1 MSCRCTNCTTQKN
14 NELAWENAR
23 LSQELLTVK
32 DTLERARA
40 QANEYLEQV
49 RTATLPGY
57 AEVRAANW
65 VVSRV
70 GEDHMQPRERAMRL
84 LEEAIELAQ
93 AEGVTENQ
101 VRLQVGHVYN
111 RPPGDPIQEAGGI
124 AVCLLAW
131 CVSRGKRFIDVAMA
145 ELERIEAKS
154 AEAIRGSLAR
164 KADSDLVTCVTEEKP

>member
-1 MSCRCTNCTTQKN
+1 MSCRCTNCTTTKN
-14 NELAWENAR
+14 NELAWENAQLR
-23 LSQELLTVK
+23 QELLTVK
-32 DTLERARA
+32 ETLERARF

-65 VVSRV
+65 VVNRI

-93 AEGVTENQ
+93 AEGISGDQARQQ
-101 VRLQVGHVYN
+101 VAYVYG
-111 RPPGDPIQEAGGI
+111 RPLGNAYQEAGGV

-131 CVSRGKRFIDVAMA
+131 CAGRRQRFIDVTMA

-164 KADSDLVTCVTEEKP
+164 KADSDLITTEDGL

>member
-65 VVSRV
+65 VVNRI

-93 AEGVTENQ
+93 AEGITERQVLNQ
-101 VRLQVGHVYN
+101 VYHIFS
-111 RPPGDPIQEAGGI
+111 RPAGEPTQEAGGV

-131 CVSRGKRFIDVAMA
+131 CASRRQRFIDVTMA

-164 KADSDLVTCVTEEKP
+164 KADSALITTEDGL